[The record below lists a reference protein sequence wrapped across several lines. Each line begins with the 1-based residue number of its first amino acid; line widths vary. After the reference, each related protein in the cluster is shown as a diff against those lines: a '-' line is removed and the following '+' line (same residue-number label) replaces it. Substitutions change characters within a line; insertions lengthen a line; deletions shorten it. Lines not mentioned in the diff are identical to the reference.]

1 MFHTSGHPK
10 PDFDEC
16 FTLLDT
22 THKHTQTH
30 TNTHKHTQKH
40 TKTKTDTFTQTHIMG
55 SIAIYSVKMTEY
67 ENGEHL
73 TRLVVFLRGE
83 KNLKLTSF
91 LIGTF
96 LN

>member
-1 MFHTSGHPK
+1 MTHTHRQT
-10 PDFDEC
+10 D
-16 FTLLDT
+16 
-22 THKHTQTH
+22 TQTH
-30 TNTHKHTQKH
+30 TL
-40 TKTKTDTFTQTHIMG
+40 G

>member
-1 MFHTSGHPK
+1 
-10 PDFDEC
+10 
-16 FTLLDT
+16 
-22 THKHTQTH
+22 
-30 TNTHKHTQKH
+30 
-40 TKTKTDTFTQTHIMG
+40 MG

-67 ENGEHL
+67 ENGEYL